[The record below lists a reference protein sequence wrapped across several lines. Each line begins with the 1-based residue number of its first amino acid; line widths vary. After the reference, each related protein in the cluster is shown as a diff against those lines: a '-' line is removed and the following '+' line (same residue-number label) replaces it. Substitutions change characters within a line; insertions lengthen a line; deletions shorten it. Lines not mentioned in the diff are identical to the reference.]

1 MKIELDIRDELLEK
15 VVLGE
20 LRNSLECCNRDI
32 EDLKAK
38 EFLKE
43 YEREDLK
50 YTLRLAK
57 ALRLVISCYS
67 VIGGVE

>member
-20 LRNSLECCNRDI
+20 LRNSLESCDNDI
-32 EDLKAK
+32 KSLKVK

-43 YEREDLK
+43 YEREDLS
-50 YTLRLAK
+50 YSLRLAK
-57 ALRLVISCYS
+57 ALRLVIRYYS
-67 VIGGVE
+67 VIGG